1 MQYFNKV
8 KTATLLFKQGFNCAQ
23 SLLAAYCA
31 DFDLEQKNTLK
42 IASAFGGGMARTGGI
57 CGFVTGAIMIIG
69 LKYGAADAND
79 TKAKA
84 KTYEIA
90 RKFIENFK
98 SRNNSIICRKLL
110 GFDINTIKNLDTE
123 KSPVIMGQCTKYIRD
138 SVEILDEIL

>member
-1 MQYFNKV
+1 MNKIEV
-8 KTATLLFKQGFNCAQ
+8 AESFFKQGFNCTQ

-31 DFDLEQKNTLK
+31 DFGLEQKNALK

-57 CGFVTGAIMIIG
+57 CGFVTGAFMIIG
-69 LKYGAADAND
+69 LKYGMAEAND

-90 RKFIENFK
+90 QKFIKNFK
-98 SRNNSIICRKLL
+98 FRNNSIICRKLL
-110 GFDINTIKNLDTE
+110 GFDINTIKELNTE
-123 KSPVIMGQCTKYIRD
+123 RSAVIMGQCTKYILD